1 MRYMPKSKSNY
12 EAKVVV
18 VGNQGVGKTCI
29 SSKLCG
35 LDLGNLQSSSTV
47 GTDILKLDVIDGNN

>member
-1 MRYMPKSKSNY
+1 MSKYKSNF

-35 LDLGNLQSSSTV
+35 LELGNLQSSSTV
-47 GTDILKLDVIDGNN
+47 GTDILRLDVVDDDN